1 MEASIMT
8 RQFVLATLLASSVS
22 VVAPAA
28 FADDAGAPSVSVS
41 VVRGQFTDKVENHLP
56 AGDATALAQEKLATY
71 WVEVN
76 NPGDATEVTLVWKLD
91 GQETARQSLDVG
103 RAPHWRTWGMCPTR
117 KAHTIEVEVL
127 DKDGHSL
134 KTDTATL

>member
-1 MEASIMT
+1 MNRHFI
-8 RQFVLATLLASSVS
+8 VATLVLSTVS
-22 VVAPAA
+22 VIAPAA
-28 FADDAGAPSVSVS
+28 LADDAGSSSVS

-56 AGDATALAQEKLATY
+56 VGDASALAQEKLATY

-76 NPGDATEVTLVWKLD
+76 NPGDATDVTLVWKLD
-91 GQETARQSLDVG
+91 GQEVARQSLDIG
-103 RAPHWRTWGMCPTR
+103 RAPHWRTWGTCPTR
-117 KAHTIEVEVL
+117 KAHAIAVDVL